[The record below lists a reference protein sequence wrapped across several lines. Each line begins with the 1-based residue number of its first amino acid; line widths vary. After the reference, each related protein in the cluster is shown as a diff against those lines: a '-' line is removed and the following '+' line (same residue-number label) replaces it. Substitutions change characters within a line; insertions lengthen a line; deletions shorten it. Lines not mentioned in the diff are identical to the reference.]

1 MYIRKEI
8 QDFINKMP
16 KETKIQKELKDF
28 IKENSIQHNLLIEH
42 GKEEY
47 QCTNCGKYSY
57 GKLLS
62 ERNFKYQD
70 ICRFCG
76 NKYAIKRSNLKNY
89 FFSFNLAIVD
99 NICKKLIIRY
109 FNVYRYYNNEM
120 CNFSDSIV
128 EFARYV
134 PEFDVI
140 LLNNRCPLGQNIYH
154 YDKVKKWRVFKGQY
168 YANKD
173 YQDIYIKDIDEKA
186 QGTSYQYIPLGDAV
200 NHLKSINY
208 NTIYRMFE
216 LVKYESF
223 ELLLKA
229 GLYNLA
235 FNCPEK
241 FNEKGSF
248 EKRFGVK
255 KNFYNF
261 MKKHNITYEEL
272 RVLQLTQRANIEA
285 IRRLLKMSNENIKDL
300 ERTKKYIDL
309 VRLEEYSK
317 KQCDFSI
324 PNYLDYIDNLVKIG
338 IPLTKKKLLPENFSE
353 AHDIS
358 VKKVKIVE
366 NKNLDKKIKQRYKQL
381 EKNNF
386 RNKSFFI
393 RPAKTLKDIKEE
405 SVQQKNCVYS
415 NYSEKYANGDTDIY
429 FLRKLKDPN
438 KSLVTVEVL
447 DGKIRQKYQKQNTS
461 VTKAQKEFLNLWEKD
476 ILNAA

>member
-16 KETKIQKELKDF
+16 KETKIQKEWKDF

-76 NKYAIKRSNLKNY
+76 NKYVIKRSNLKNY

-255 KNFYNF
+255 KNFYKF
-261 MKKHNITYEEL
+261 MKKKNITY
-272 RVLQLTQRANIEA
+272 
-285 IRRLLKMSNENIKDL
+285 
-300 ERTKKYIDL
+300 
-309 VRLEEYSK
+309 
-317 KQCDFSI
+317 
-324 PNYLDYIDNLVKIG
+324 
-338 IPLTKKKLLPENFSE
+338 
-353 AHDIS
+353 
-358 VKKVKIVE
+358 
-366 NKNLDKKIKQRYKQL
+366 
-381 EKNNF
+381 
-386 RNKSFFI
+386 
-393 RPAKTLKDIKEE
+393 
-405 SVQQKNCVYS
+405 
-415 NYSEKYANGDTDIY
+415 
-429 FLRKLKDPN
+429 
-438 KSLVTVEVL
+438 
-447 DGKIRQKYQKQNTS
+447 
-461 VTKAQKEFLNLWEKD
+461 
-476 ILNAA
+476 